1 MNDKYFTTQ
10 ITKHAYDRIK
20 ERLET
25 MTSNGD
31 ITVKEATNLEDN
43 LHFVLNND
51 FDNHT
56 SYGISLGTFEIN
68 PDSALVTQKHKTG
81 TYYEINSLD
90 YQDVIRDSTGNE
102 LWAIIRNGRLITAF
116 LRKTI
121 QRHTAEKPRKQGGLG
136 VDVVVDNI
144 RKYLLEHNY

>member
-20 ERLET
+20 ERMET
-25 MTSNGD
+25 MTQNND
-31 ITVKEATNLEDN
+31 ITSVESENIDTNLHD
-43 LHFVLNND
+43 VLNFD
-51 FDNHT
+51 FDNYT
-56 SYGISLGTFEIN
+56 SYGILLGKFEIN
-68 PDSALVTQKHKTG
+68 PKSLLVTQKHKTG

-90 YQDVIRDSTGNE
+90 YQDIVRDSTGNE

-121 QRHTAEKPRKQGGLG
+121 QRNTADQPRKQGGLG
-136 VDVVVDNI
+136 VDEVVDNLNSFI
-144 RKYLLEHNY
+144 LEHKY